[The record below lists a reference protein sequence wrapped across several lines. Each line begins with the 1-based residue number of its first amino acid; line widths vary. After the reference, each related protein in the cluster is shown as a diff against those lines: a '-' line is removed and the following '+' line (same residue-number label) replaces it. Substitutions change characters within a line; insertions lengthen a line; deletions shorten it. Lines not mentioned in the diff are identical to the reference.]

1 MFFAKKN
8 HPNWSE
14 LKGCPNNLIRGG
26 LQALGVAW
34 KEYKS
39 GKKDSMG
46 RTRKPPRFKGQKF
59 PITTL
64 KLLNTSACAEG
75 LTR

>member
-1 MFFAKKN
+1 M
-8 HPNWSE
+8 
-14 LKGCPNNLIRGG
+14 G
-26 LQALGVAW
+26 
-34 KEYKS
+34 
-39 GKKDSMG
+39 MG

-75 LTR
+75 LTP